1 MARQSLSDWYVR
13 AELIDRMD
21 AHGASDTEV
30 AERLDYSP
38 QTIANWRKGS
48 GQPTVGD
55 AREFFAHYGNGDEEA
70 MLYMQQVVR
79 NKKADLRVL
88 EADARFNALM
98 LAKGELHYR
107 EIYSWEPL
115 IFHGVVQ
122 TEEFHFDVLQ
132 PVEGITDEV
141 AKFGW
146 DFKQRRARDLLSRTD
161 EYKMNILI
169 GEGAFLWLRELTAEG
184 RRAQLE
190 RLREFNDRPC
200 WELRVMVKPHLLGG
214 NFGLYLPNGNTTAG
228 PPFVFNQVRDRSW
241 CLEEPKRVKLY
252 HEAIKPDWLRAI
264 PLEEYLDAERDRLA

>member
-21 AHGASDTEV
+21 AHGVSDTEV

-107 EIYSWEPL
+107 EIFKWEPQVL
-115 IFHGVVQ
+115 PGVVQ
-122 TEEFHFDVLQ
+122 TREFHFQVLQ
-132 PVEGITDEV
+132 PVEGTTDEV
-141 AKFGW
+141 ANFGW
-146 DFKQRRARDLLSRTD
+146 DFKERRVRGILNRTD

-169 GEGAFLWLRELTAEG
+169 GEAALLWLRGMPSEG
-184 RRAQLE
+184 HLAQLE
-190 RLREFNDRPC
+190 HLRECNGRPG
-200 WELRVMVKPHLLGG
+200 WEIRIMDKPQLLGG
-214 NFGLYLPNGNTTAG
+214 NFEVFTPNGSATAG

-241 CLEEPKRVKLY
+241 CVEELNRVKLY
-252 HEAIKPDWLRAI
+252 HESIKPNWLRAT
-264 PLEEYLDAERDRLA
+264 PLEEYLNAERDRLA